1 MRNDGTGW
9 AKVKTAK
16 NQQGEILINEGGA
29 WTPLPQKSDPSA
41 PPKGYSEPPKM
52 SRLQA
57 FETMARSGGRVSLA
71 DEAEGVKAQFNMVAP
86 GGPLGVFSDVGAGL
100 AGLFMENN
108 AERTGKPLD
117 PRYTK
122 GRDFTRGAQAKARE
136 DRPFTAFAGEALG
149 SAVYP
154 GGALRMGAP
163 IGREALKLG
172 AIGATQGSLF
182 GYAAGEGDT
191 QDRVEGAQM
200 GAVVGGTLGA
210 ATPGVAAAALPVV
223 RGARTALAN
232 ATDAIVEM
240 FGGTG
245 TAGQAY
251 ARQVAE
257 AAVRRSMERSGM
269 TPERILETLQR
280 FGNKP
285 AVLAEVIG
293 QDAVNTLSS
302 LTRRPGSTPQ
312 AAQDIIA
319 ERMGG
324 FPERAAD
331 DLRQTT
337 RLTDAQIRGEFGPE
351 LAARREAAAPAYTE
365 LFEQQGG
372 VTSDR
377 LTQLAGTNTLG
388 PLIRRSQ
395 AAAEDLAVT
404 QRRDPASVTPLEVL
418 DLAKR
423 ELDDEI
429 ATAQRN
435 QQNSELFRL
444 QSLQTALLGEL
455 DELTGG
461 QYAAAR
467 DLGGEAPRLQEARTQ
482 GEQAL
487 RPGVTRATVNE
498 QVNALN
504 PQDRAA
510 FASGTASVID
520 ESIAGGRMLP
530 QRFRLPANREK
541 VQAAFGEEA
550 GGEFANR
557 MTAEAEL
564 RDLASRWGPRQGSI
578 TGTVMES
585 GPSEALDDG
594 IRFATSIARGDRIGF
609 INQAVSWMRR
619 RGYNQQQIDA
629 MGELL
634 LSNPQEGLRRLGIQL
649 PRLPGGGGAAAAGA
663 AAGTPPPPA
672 GAPPPQVPPGSAPA
686 PRTVGVAPA
695 TAAPVGAPAPTTPTR
710 TSGIVGSGDLTNA
723 AFGAGLGGIAPA
735 ESPEER
741 ARNMAIGTGIGIAG
755 GSRTVGKVL
764 GVQGDDVARTA
775 GVGGGR
781 KPPKPDSPE
790 AIKAAV
796 RDIAK
801 PPKAPTRLEQMVEE
815 GKDAAVP
822 PINTLPSEAGAA
834 GSKALRMLER
844 GRTPLDIYDETSVA
858 LLPYNGANIPIVSSK
873 MGPEELTRVFYGW
886 LAEPPAKRPAWVKR
900 IIDDAPKKKG
910 MMLTQKVEP
919 PPTPPS
925 PPLPPPG
932 FPIGGVA
939 LGTAGGIATGVP
951 VGIVGGAL
959 MAREDARNQRTV
971 GKPKTSQSARTVGKA
986 KTN

>member
-1 MRNDGTGW
+1 
-9 AKVKTAK
+9 
-16 NQQGEILINEGGA
+16 
-29 WTPLPQKSDPSA
+29 
-41 PPKGYSEPPKM
+41 
-52 SRLQA
+52 
-57 FETMARSGGRVSLA
+57 LA
-71 DEAEGVKAQFNMVAP
+71 A
-86 GGPLGVFSDVGAGL
+86 
-100 AGLFMENN
+100 
-108 AERTGKPLD
+108 
-117 PRYTK
+117 
-122 GRDFTRGAQAKARE
+122 
-136 DRPFTAFAGEALG
+136 
-149 SAVYP
+149 
-154 GGALRMGAP
+154 
-163 IGREALKLG
+163 
-172 AIGATQGSLF
+172 
-182 GYAAGEGDT
+182 
-191 QDRVEGAQM
+191 
-200 GAVVGGTLGA
+200 
-210 ATPGVAAAALPVV
+210 
-223 RGARTALAN
+223 
-232 ATDAIVEM
+232 
-240 FGGTG
+240 
-245 TAGQAY
+245 
-251 ARQVAE
+251 
-257 AAVRRSMERSGM
+257 

-337 RLTDAQIRGEFGPE
+337 GLTDAQIRGEFGPE

-395 AAAEDLAVT
+395 AAAEDLAVS

-435 QQNSELFRL
+435 QQNAELFRL

-498 QVNALN
+498 QVGALN

-541 VQAAFGEEA
+541 VEAAFGPEA

-594 IRFATSIARGDRIGF
+594 IRFATSIARGDRIGHK
-609 INQAVSWMRR
+609 
-619 RGYNQQQIDA
+619 
-629 MGELL
+629 
-634 LSNPQEGLRRLGIQL
+634 
-649 PRLPGGGGAAAAGA
+649 
-663 AAGTPPPPA
+663 
-672 GAPPPQVPPGSAPA
+672 
-686 PRTVGVAPA
+686 
-695 TAAPVGAPAPTTPTR
+695 
-710 TSGIVGSGDLTNA
+710 SG
-723 AFGAGLGGIAPA
+723 
-735 ESPEER
+735 R
-741 ARNMAIGTGIGIAG
+741 
-755 GSRTVGKVL
+755 
-764 GVQGDDVARTA
+764 
-775 GVGGGR
+775 
-781 KPPKPDSPE
+781 
-790 AIKAAV
+790 
-796 RDIAK
+796 
-801 PPKAPTRLEQMVEE
+801 
-815 GKDAAVP
+815 
-822 PINTLPSEAGAA
+822 
-834 GSKALRMLER
+834 
-844 GRTPLDIYDETSVA
+844 
-858 LLPYNGANIPIVSSK
+858 
-873 MGPEELTRVFYGW
+873 
-886 LAEPPAKRPAWVKR
+886 
-900 IIDDAPKKKG
+900 
-910 MMLTQKVEP
+910 
-919 PPTPPS
+919 
-925 PPLPPPG
+925 
-932 FPIGGVA
+932 
-939 LGTAGGIATGVP
+939 
-951 VGIVGGAL
+951 
-959 MAREDARNQRTV
+959 
-971 GKPKTSQSARTVGKA
+971 
-986 KTN
+986 

>member
-1 MRNDGTGW
+1 MAEPASPKYAVNPETGQVMRNDGTGW

-16 NQQGEILINEGGA
+16 NQQGEILINEGGT

-41 PPKGYSEPPKM
+41 PPKGYSAPPKM
-52 SRLQA
+52 PILQA
-57 FETMARSGGRVSLA
+57 LNTAVQSGARISLA
-71 DEAEGVKAQFNMVAP
+71 DEAAGVKSQFNMIAP
-86 GGPLGVFSDVGAGL
+86 GGPLGVFSDVGTGI
-100 AGLFMENN
+100 AGLFMEGN
-108 AERTGKPLD
+108 AEKTGKPLD
-117 PRYTK
+117 AQYTQA
-122 GRDFTRGAQAKARE
+122 RDFSRNALATARE
-136 DRPFTAFAGEALG
+136 DRPFTAFVGEALG

-191 QDRVEGAQM
+191 QDRVEGGLM
-200 GAVVGGTLGA
+200 GGVVGGTLGA

-337 RLTDAQIRGEFGPE
+337 GLTDAQIRGEFGPE
-351 LAARREAAAPAYTE
+351 LAARREAAAPAYAE

-395 AAAEDLAVT
+395 AAAEDLAVS

-435 QQNSELFRL
+435 QQNAELFRL

-541 VQAAFGEEA
+541 VEAAFGPEA

-686 PRTVGVAPA
+686 PNALAPIA
-695 TAAPVGAPAPTTPTR
+695 SPTR
-710 TSGIVGSGDLTNA
+710 TNGLIGNGDLTNA

-735 ESPEER
+735 ESNEER
-741 ARNMAIGTGIGIAG
+741 LQNMAIGAGIGGA
-755 GSRTVGKVL
+755 SRTVGRL
-764 GVQGDDVARTA
+764 AGAQGDDVARTA
-775 GVGGGR
+775 GAGGGR

-801 PPKAPTRLEQMVEE
+801 PPKTPTRLEQMVEA

-822 PINTLPSEAGAA
+822 PINTMPSEAGAA
-834 GSKALRMLER
+834 GAKALRMLER

-886 LAEPPAKRPAWVKR
+886 LAEPPASRPAWVKR
-900 IIDDAPKKKG
+900 IMDDAPKKKG
-910 MMLTQKVEP
+910 MLLTERQRIEAP
-919 PPTPPS
+919 AQANALA

-939 LGTAGGIATGVP
+939 LGTAGGIVTGIP
-951 VGIVGGAL
+951 VGVVGGAL
-959 MAREDARNQRTV
+959 MAREQDRKRNALAQ
-971 GKPKTSQSARTVGKA
+971 
-986 KTN
+986 